1 MKSKLVL
8 AIQDFLLS
16 ISIQLNNKIIKIIS
30 ALCFVIL
37 CPTAFADGND
47 ILAAPTKDLF
57 ATFVGTG
64 INLLLLTEIVTAG
77 YVFST
82 KERKLSTWV
91 GLPIIILVTAYAKT
105 KFGG

>member
-1 MKSKLVL
+1 MKQV
-8 AIQDFLLS
+8 F
-16 ISIQLNNKIIKIIS
+16 NKIFN
-30 ALCFVIL
+30 LIL
-37 CPTAFADGND
+37 TGMCLFIYATLAFADGDD
-47 ILAAPTKDLF
+47 ILAEPTKNLF

-91 GLPIIILVTAYAKT
+91 GLPIMILVTAFAKA
-105 KFGG
+105 KFGGS

>member
-1 MKSKLVL
+1 MKRSCKKVL
-8 AIQDFLLS
+8 GLMLTGFYSAFYAVLS
-16 ISIQLNNKIIKIIS
+16 
-30 ALCFVIL
+30 
-37 CPTAFADGND
+37 FADGTD
-47 ILAAPTKDLF
+47 ILADPTKNLF

>member
-1 MKSKLVL
+1 MHKLYKKLINLGLVGMYL
-8 AIQDFLLS
+8 FICAS
-16 ISIQLNNKIIKIIS
+16 N
-30 ALCFVIL
+30 
-37 CPTAFADGND
+37 AFADGED
-47 ILAAPTKDLF
+47 ILAEPTKNLF

-91 GLPIIILVTAYAKT
+91 GLPIMILVTAFAKV

>member
-1 MKSKLVL
+1 MSTGLYF
-8 AIQDFLLS
+8 AFYALS
-16 ISIQLNNKIIKIIS
+16 S
-30 ALCFVIL
+30 
-37 CPTAFADGND
+37 FADGTD
-47 ILAAPTKDLF
+47 ILADPTKNLF

>member
-1 MKSKLVL
+1 MKKVW
-8 AIQDFLLS
+8 
-16 ISIQLNNKIIKIIS
+16 NKIINLTLAGMCLFIH
-30 ALCFVIL
+30 ATL
-37 CPTAFADGND
+37 AFADGTD
-47 ILAAPTKDLF
+47 VLADPTKNLF

-91 GLPIIILVTAYAKT
+91 GLPILILVTTYAKV
-105 KFGG
+105 KFGGGS